1 MIQDIRV
8 ALRSLGKSPAFAAV
22 VVLTLALGIGAIT
35 SVFSVVNGALLSAL
49 PFDEPDRIVLLRGS
63 WREGANTT
71 PSLTSYSDFLEY
83 RQRATALASMA
94 AFTDEPRYFVLSR
107 DSASE
112 QVKGEFVSAEYFDI
126 LGIRAAEGRLFTPEE
141 DQLPDGNRVAI
152 LSYDTW
158 QTSFGGDPAI
168 LGQTI
173 LLSENSFLI
182 VGIGPRGFKGISDQA
197 DLFLPVT
204 TAATFFDR
212 AILDNRT
219 YRWLASIGRLEDG
232 ASLEQATAEMEAV
245 AASLAKNFPDT
256 NEKAGVTSTT
266 LEEALQ
272 GSLRKGLLTLLFAA
286 GFVLLIGCVNIANLL
301 LTRAMARQ
309 GEISVRAALGA
320 SRRQLIR
327 QVLAESLVLAAFG
340 CAFGLLLAV
349 WSTKL
354 LVNASGVVFRDS
366 VALGLDPM
374 VVAAALI
381 ASIVAGLGFGLLPAL
396 GGTRVDL
403 NETLKEGGKT
413 SASRGRQRLQ
423 GTLVVAEIALALL
436 LFVGAGLMI
445 RSFVN
450 LQQADLGFRPSNL
463 LTLRIDVK
471 GNRYK
476 TIASQVNLTN
486 ELLER
491 LRAVAGVKSV
501 ALSSPDIPTDDFSS
515 TYIELEEREDVA
527 INDHLALEYRRVSPN
542 YFSTL
547 GILLTDGRAFT
558 TSDVLAPNSQRK
570 VIASESILR
579 RYWAGQQGV
588 GRKLRFAQVGGNP
601 RWMHVAGISGDVL
614 HEGLKSDGRK
624 HQDIYI
630 PILQSGFD
638 SSGLVNI
645 LIRVEPGVDPSS
657 LVGNLREEILSVTG
671 GLPVFDVATL
681 DERLDRQ
688 VAHDRFLVLLMSL
701 FALMALVL
709 AAVGI
714 YGVISYAVA
723 QRTKEIGVRMALGA
737 DRGEVLKLIVRR
749 GMILAIGGVTLGLI
763 TSLALTRVL
772 RGLLY
777 GVGTLDP
784 TTLVLTAIFL
794 ILVAMVASYVPARKA
809 TKIEP
814 TVTLRA
820 D

>member
-49 PFDEPDRIVLLRGS
+49 PFDEPERLVILRGS
-63 WREGANTT
+63 WREGTDAT
-71 PSLTSYSDFLEY
+71 PSQTSYGDFLAY
-83 RQRATALASMA
+83 RDHGDALAAMA
-94 AFTDEPRYFVLSR
+94 AFSEEPRDFVLNLGSVN
-107 DSASE
+107 E
-112 QVKGEFVSAEYFDI
+112 QIKGEFVSANYFDI
-126 LGIRAAEGRLFTPEE
+126 LGIRAAEGRLFAAEE
-141 DQLPDGNRVAI
+141 DQLPDGSRVAI
-152 LSYDTW
+152 LGYDAWKST
-158 QTSFGGDPAI
+158 FGGDLSI
-168 LGQTI
+168 LGKTI
-173 LLSENSFLI
+173 LLSENGFQV
-182 VGIGPRGFKGISDQA
+182 VGIAPRGFKGISDQA

-204 TAATFFDR
+204 TAATFYGR
-212 AILDNRT
+212 SILDNRAF
-219 YRWLASIGRLEDG
+219 RWLSSLGRLREGASI
-232 ASLEQATAEMEAV
+232 EQAASEMKAA
-245 AASLAKNFPDT
+245 AASLGKNFPDT
-256 NEKAGVTSTT
+256 NEKAEVVAET
-266 LEEALQ
+266 LVNALQ

-286 GFVLLIGCVNIANLL
+286 AFVLLIGCVNIANLL

-320 SRRQLIR
+320 SRHQLIR

-354 LVNASGVVFRDS
+354 LVNASGVEFRDS
-366 VALGLDPM
+366 VALGLDPK

-381 ASIVAGLGFGLLPAL
+381 ASVFAGLGFGLLPAL
-396 GGTRVDL
+396 SAARVNL

-423 GTLVVAEIALALL
+423 GALVVAEVALALL
-436 LFVGAGLMI
+436 LFVSAGLMI

-450 LQQADLGFRPSNL
+450 LQQADLGFRPGNL
-463 LTLRIDVK
+463 LTMRIDVK
-471 GNRYK
+471 GKRYQGI
-476 TIASQVNLTN
+476 TAQANLTT

-491 LRAVAGVKSV
+491 LRSMAGVKSV
-501 ALSSPDIPTDDFSS
+501 ALSSPDLPTDDFTS
-515 TYIELEEREDVA
+515 TYILLEEREDSVV
-527 INDHLALEYRRVSPN
+527 NEELALEFHRVSPD

-547 GILLTDGRAFT
+547 GIPMTHGLAITASDNFT
-558 TSDVLAPNSQRK
+558 NQRVAITSN
-570 VIASESILR
+570 SILD
-579 RYWAGQQGV
+579 RYWAGDRGV
-588 GRKLRFAQVGGNP
+588 GRKLRLAKVSTAAST
-601 RWMHVAGISGDVL
+601 MTVKGIAGDVL
-614 HEGLKSDGRK
+614 HEGLKEDGRK
-624 HQDIYI
+624 HQDVYL
-630 PILQSGFD
+630 PILQYGFD
-638 SSGLVNI
+638 SGGLVNF
-645 LIRVEPGVDPSS
+645 LVRVEPGIDPASLANEVRQEIQSVVD
-657 LVGNLREEILSVTG
+657 

-681 DERLDRQ
+681 DERLNRQ

-701 FALMALVL
+701 FAFMALLL

-714 YGVISYAVA
+714 YGVISYAVT

-737 DRGEVLKLIVRR
+737 DRGQVLKLIVRR
-749 GMILAIGGVTLGLI
+749 GVMLAVSGVVLGLAS
-763 TSLALTRVL
+763 SLALTRLL

-777 GVGTLDP
+777 GIGTLDP
-784 TTLVLTAIFL
+784 ATLASTALFL
-794 ILVAMVASYVPARKA
+794 ILVATIASYIPARKA

>member
-8 ALRSLGKSPAFAAV
+8 ALRSLAKSPAFAAV

-49 PFDEPDRIVLLRGS
+49 PFDEPERIVLLRGS
-63 WREGANTT
+63 WREGADAT
-71 PSLTSYSDFLEY
+71 PSQTSYSDFLDY
-83 RQRATALASMA
+83 RERGNALANLA
-94 AFTDEPRYFVLSR
+94 AFSEEPRYFVLSLG
-107 DSASE
+107 AVSE
-112 QVKGEFVSAEYFDI
+112 QIQGEFVSAEYFDI
-126 LGIRAAEGRLFTPEE
+126 LGVRAAEGRFFVPEE
-141 DQLPDGNRVAI
+141 DQLPDGSRVAV

-158 QTSFGGDPAI
+158 KTTFGGDLSI
-168 LGQTI
+168 LGKTI
-173 LLSENSFLI
+173 LLSENGYQV
-182 VGIGPRGFKGISDQA
+182 VGIAPRGFKGISDQA

-204 TAATFFDR
+204 TAANLYSR
-212 AILDNRT
+212 AILDNRA
-219 YRWLASIGRLEDG
+219 YRWLSSIGRLRDG
-232 ASLEQATAEMEAV
+232 ASVEQATAEMEAV
-245 AASLAKNFPDT
+245 AASLAENYPDT
-256 NEKAGVTSTT
+256 NEKAEVVAET
-266 LEEALQ
+266 LVDAVQ
-272 GSLRKGLLTLLFAA
+272 GSLRKGLLILLFAA
-286 GFVLLIGCVNIANLL
+286 AFVLLIGCVNIANLL

-340 CAFGLLLAV
+340 CAVGLLLAV

-381 ASIVAGLGFGLLPAL
+381 ASVFAGLGFGLLPAL
-396 GGTRVDL
+396 SGTRVNL
-403 NETLKEGGKT
+403 SQTLKEGGKT
-413 SASRGRQRLQ
+413 SSSRGRQRLQ
-423 GTLVVAEIALALL
+423 GALVVAEVALALL

-450 LQQADLGFRPSNL
+450 LQQADLGFRPNNL

-476 TIASQVNLTN
+476 TIPSQVNLAN

-501 ALSSPDIPTDDFSS
+501 ALSSPDVPTDDFKA
-515 TYIELEEREDVA
+515 TYISLQEREDVA
-527 INDHLALEYRRVSPN
+527 VNDDLALEYHRVSPD
-542 YFSTL
+542 YFTTL
-547 GILLTDGRAFT
+547 GILLTHGRPFT
-558 TSDVLAPNSQRK
+558 ASDVATNQPA
-570 VIASESILR
+570 VITSESIFQ
-579 RYWAGQQGV
+579 RYWAGNQGI
-588 GRKLRFAQVGGNP
+588 GRKLRFAQVSGTP
-601 RWMHVAGISGDVL
+601 PWMLVFGISGDVL
-614 HEGLKSDGRK
+614 HEGLKEDGRK
-624 HQDIYI
+624 HQDLYM
-630 PILQSGFD
+630 PILQLGFD

-645 LIRVEPGVDPSS
+645 LVRSEEGVDPTS
-657 LVGNLREEILSVTG
+657 LVSNLRQEILSVTN

-681 DERLDRQ
+681 EERLDRQ

-714 YGVISYAVA
+714 YGVISYAVT

-737 DRGEVLKLIVRR
+737 DRNQVLKLIVRR
-749 GMILAIGGVTLGLI
+749 GMDLAIIGVALGL
-763 TSLALTRVL
+763 TSALALTRLL

-777 GVGTLDP
+777 GIGTLDP
-784 TTLVLTAIFL
+784 ATLASTAVFL
-794 ILVAMVASYVPARKA
+794 ILVAMVASYIPARKA
-809 TKIEP
+809 TRIEP